1 MRLKPFLLD
10 EWLDT
15 YEHRV
20 EFNLAAS
27 TGPAWTLNELLSLA
41 TDEER
46 DRFLNHKVVYSR
58 PAGVENLRSAIAE
71 MHGVAPESVQ
81 VVTGA
86 SEALLILM
94 WLAAKPGANVILPQP
109 GFTTF
114 SALPESLGMETRYY
128 SIRKENG
135 FRFDLDEIKRLADR
149 NTKLILVNSPH
160 NPTGAIIS
168 DAELDDLHEFTS
180 SHEIQLVSD
189 EVYHPIFHGEFT
201 RSASRLPR
209 ATVIH
214 DFSKAFPVS
223 GIRTGWMIEP
233 DHRRLKEYW
242 TARSYFSITNNSSGE
257 ILAEIAMRR
266 RDIVLS
272 RTQKVA
278 SDNLRRLAGFVDQHS
293 ETIGWIPPRGGMTAF
308 PWLLSGEDSREFCRA
323 AAERGIVL
331 APGDCF
337 DAPSHFRLG
346 FAAMTDKFPDAL
358 DRLGEA
364 IKSWSDVSSKASALR

>member
-15 YEHRV
+15 YEHSV

-27 TGPAWTLNELLSLA
+27 TGPPWTLNELLSLA

-46 DRFLNHKVVYSR
+46 ERFHKHKVVYGR
-58 PAGVENLRSAIAE
+58 PAGGENLRSAIAE
-71 MHGVAPESVQ
+71 MHGVPSEAVQ
-81 VVTGA
+81 IVTGA

-94 WLAAKPGANVILPQP
+94 WMAAKPGANVILPQP

-114 SALPESLGMETRYY
+114 SALPESLGTETRYY

-135 FRFDLDEIKRLADR
+135 FCFDLEEIKRLADR
-149 NTKLILVNSPH
+149 NTKLILINSPH
-160 NPTGAIIS
+160 NPTGAVIS
-168 DAELDDLHEFTS
+168 DAELDELHEFTAS
-180 SHEIQLVSD
+180 REIQLISD
-189 EVYHPIFHGEFT
+189 EVYHPVFHGEFA
-201 RSASRLPR
+201 RSASRLPQ

-223 GIRTGWMIEP
+223 GIRTGWMIERDP
-233 DHRRLKEYW
+233 RRRKEYW
-242 TARSYFSITNNSSGE
+242 TARSYFSISNNSSGE

-266 RDIVLS
+266 RDIVLA
-272 RTQKVA
+272 RTQKIA
-278 SDNLRRLAGFVDQHS
+278 AENLRRLASFFAEHG

-323 AAERGIVL
+323 AAARGIVL

-337 DAPSHFRLG
+337 DAPAHFRLG
-346 FAAMTDKFPDAL
+346 FAAITDKFPDAL
-358 DRLGEA
+358 DRLGEVV
-364 IKSWSDVSSKASALR
+364 KSWSTVKSKACAL